1 MSQYEQVRKVL
12 SWASME
18 RIQRCRELQYHHGVV
33 SVLQHTGKF
42 QKTYSWPML
51 FKQSHST
58 LKSSLNTLLCW
69 TDLTVIAATQLEM
82 KWEWLELR
90 MIGTKRWHSRIKGT
104 EDMITEIDIKVKATI
119 RACSIVET
127 SGTELNVL
135 FLGEKQIRC
144 LLGSCSIWTS
154 RKFSHQ
160 LNNAISQV

>member
-1 MSQYEQVRKVL
+1 MSQFEQVRKVL

-18 RIQRCRELQYHHGVV
+18 RIQRCRELQCHHGVV

-58 LKSSLNTLLCW
+58 LKSSLNTLL
-69 TDLTVIAATQLEM
+69 TMIAATQLEM
-82 KWEWLELR
+82 KWEWFELR
-90 MIGTKRWHSRIKGT
+90 MIGTKHWHSRIKGT

-135 FLGEKQIRC
+135 FLVEKQISCR
-144 LLGSCSIWTS
+144 LGSCSIWTS